1 VRPGCPA
8 PTGKLSG
15 RTLGPI
21 ALGETRARVRR
32 GLRRNDDRRARYT
45 DVFCFT
51 PIGIRVGFPPPA
63 AARRLARATRAAT
76 AGRAVLI
83 LTANRYYSL
92 QGVHPGATLASA
104 KHVLRLGMSIQTG
117 VNTWYLSPMAGV
129 TGVLK
134 VRRGLVEEIGIAN
147 QHFTAPRSLAVRFLS
162 SF

>member
-1 VRPGCPA
+1 
-8 PTGKLSG
+8 
-15 RTLGPI
+15 
-21 ALGETRARVRR
+21 
-32 GLRRNDDRRARYT
+32 
-45 DVFCFT
+45 VFCFT

-63 AARRLARATRAAT
+63 AAKRLSPATRTAT

-92 QGVHPGATLASA
+92 RGVHPGASLSSA
-104 KHVLRLGMSIQTG
+104 EQALRLQRPVQTG